1 MSAGKTTVAAKKK
14 RAQRSPKVEFWVG
27 IGASAGGLEALRSFV
42 RNLSGDTGASYIVA
56 QHMAPHHRSMLSEI
70 TGRETELP
78 VLDVVD
84 RLVPKPDTI
93 YITPPNHNIVFEK
106 NRLRLIDPSPE
117 PAAPKPSVDRF
128 FSSLAEAKG
137 ERAIGIILSGTGSD
151 GAQGMRAI
159 RAAGGVTV
167 AQDEMTAKYTSMPV
181 KAIETGCVDLVMSPD
196 EMGVQFQKIMSLP
209 RDLESLKASP
219 IDLDNVSE
227 LIQLLLKE
235 TKVNFRHYKTATFQ
249 RRVERRMAALKVGN
263 LEDYVSIAKSSP
275 REVQLLFQDLLIS
288 VTSFFR
294 DPAEFDA
301 LRSHIATIVERKKDD
316 FIRVW
321 IPGTATGEEAYTIA
335 ILFAEAVGGAKAFA
349 STKIQIFATDIDAN
363 AIEVARRGFYPELAL
378 DVINPNI
385 VSEYFDTAPT
395 GYSVRKVIREKI
407 VFSIHN
413 VAQDPPFLNLD
424 LVSCRNLLIY
434 FQSSLQAQ
442 VFSRFHYALAAT
454 GILFLGKSEAVGASE
469 SLFRIS
475 SPDKHIFT
483 KRPSLERTA
492 FPEPFFDKPK
502 IQRSTTTNY
511 PPPEARE
518 LVIAN
523 AKFDGLVKALGG
535 NGLLIT
541 SDMQVRKAYGDVDQ
555 YIGLSSGTVSTSA
568 LSLLR
573 EPFRQDV
580 RIALPAAMRSM
591 AHVRGAARPDKG
603 NPELRRRINV
613 YPIDS
618 GPGEEQVALV
628 IFNEWEEPVAVA
640 EENAD
645 PSVQGYRQQ
654 LDELTEELTIAR
666 SNLQQTVEELETSNE
681 ELQALNEELQ
691 SSNEELQSTNEE
703 LETSNEELQSTNE
716 ELITVNEE
724 LQVNSQQLNDIN
736 QSLHS
741 ILDNITIPMIVVDRG
756 LNITNMSREAETVF
770 GVSSDLSL
778 PHVSRCSL
786 PPGYPNL
793 TDALNQAMASGNRLD
808 LSINHDDAS
817 AILTVA
823 PHFSSADELVGAIVL
838 LRDDTLD
845 LKTTRAELQVIFDN
859 VPLAIMVRDEE
870 GRIIKANPHSNALL
884 GSQGH
889 ETTGKLFYD
898 FFDQET
904 ADQFK
909 QDDLDVLRSGEPTI
923 GLLRQ
928 AVFKHGSTAWVR
940 MSRIIKEH
948 PSTGKPTIFAVTQNV
963 TEQQQAEDLLKTSQ
977 KRLDLAVASSGVGLW
992 EWDVESNALYWSDRF
1007 KDIVGVDET
1016 TFGGTLDDFS
1026 DRLHPEDRDTVLA
1039 AVQSHVDNNTPYAIV
1054 YRLRHEDGSYRWIQ
1068 AYGKASRDEA
1078 GKALKFVG
1086 TVEDITSDR
1095 LTLMALRERNQ
1106 QLTLAS
1112 SLSGLGYWKI
1122 DLIDNS
1128 VFWSDQIF
1136 VIHGVSPDD
1145 YEPELESAIKFYHP
1159 DDVDRVQTLVQEAL
1173 AKGGAFDFEARIV
1186 RPNGEVRH
1194 VHSTC
1199 SPDLAED
1206 GKPTAV
1212 FGVFL
1217 DYTDVKLREDK
1228 LKETLAELSQSNEEL
1243 NRFSYVCSHD
1253 MKEPVR
1259 MIEAMSGLLLAPEFE
1274 LDDDKRVEIL
1284 ERINNN
1290 TGRLRGIIDGLL
1302 AYSRIDSAMERGP
1315 VDLNSVLSDVL
1326 DALSL
1331 VIKEKDAT
1339 IDSGP
1344 LPTVEGARVHFSQ
1357 LFQNLIGNGLKFS
1370 DKPSPKIEVT
1380 AEKRGDRYIFSV
1392 QDNGPGVPEAQRST
1406 IFAVFNRLKRRDEIE
1421 GTGLG
1426 LSIAQRIVSQ
1436 YGGTIRCTEGSMGG
1450 ANFVF
1455 DIPVEIEATATLEQL
1470 ATGT

>member
-1 MSAGKTTVAAKKK
+1 MSSEKKTVAATKK
-14 RAQRSPKVEFWVG
+14 RAPRSAKVKFWVG

-42 RNLSGDTGASYIVA
+42 RNLSPGTGASYIVA

-70 TGRETELP
+70 TGRETDLP
-78 VLDVVD
+78 VLDVTD
-84 RLVPKPDTI
+84 GLLPKPDTI
-93 YITPPNHNIVFEK
+93 YITPPNHNIVFDK

-117 PAAPKPSVDRF
+117 PAAPKPSIDRF
-128 FSSLAEAKG
+128 FTSLAEAKG
-137 ERAIGIILSGTGSD
+137 PRAIGIILSGTGSD
-151 GAQGMRAI
+151 GARGIRAI
-159 RAAGGVTV
+159 RAAEGVTV

-196 EMGVQFQKIMSLP
+196 EMGVQFQKIMALP

-227 LIQLLLKE
+227 IIQLLLKE

-275 REVQLLFQDLLIS
+275 REVQSLFQDLLIS

-316 FIRVW
+316 FIRIW

-335 ILFAEAVGGAKAFA
+335 ILFAEAVGGAKAFS

-378 DVINPNI
+378 DVINPDY
-385 VSEYFDTAPT
+385 VEEYFDTAPT
-395 GYSVRKVIREKI
+395 GYSVKKVIREKI
-407 VFSIHN
+407 VFSMHN

-424 LVSCRNLLIY
+424 LISCRNLLIY
-434 FQSSLQAQ
+434 FQSPLQAQ
-442 VFSRFHYALAAT
+442 VFSRFHYALSTT

-469 SLFRIS
+469 SLFRIA

-483 KRPSLERTA
+483 KRPSLERPPL
-492 FPEPFFDKPK
+492 PESLFDKP
-502 IQRSTTTNY
+502 QQDRRPSTSY

-518 LVIAN
+518 LAIAN
-523 AKFDGLVKALGG
+523 AKFDALVKALGG
-535 NGLLIT
+535 NALLIT
-541 SDMQVRKAYGDVDQ
+541 PDMQIRKAFGNVDQ

-580 RIALPAAMRSM
+580 RIAVPAAMRSM
-591 AHVRGAARPDKG
+591 AHVRGAARADED
-603 NPELRRRINV
+603 NRELRRRVNV
-613 YPIDS
+613 YPLSTGAD
-618 GPGEEQVALV
+618 EEPIALAV
-628 IFNEWEEPVAVA
+628 FNEWEEPVANTD
-640 EENAD
+640 EDLD
-645 PSVQGYRQQ
+645 PSLQGYRQQ

-716 ELITVNEE
+716 ELSTVNEE
-724 LQVNSQQLNDIN
+724 LQVNSQQLNEIN

-778 PHVSRCSL
+778 PHVSRCTL

-793 TDALNQAMASGNRLD
+793 TEALNRAMASGERID
-808 LSINHDDAS
+808 LTISEGDAS

-823 PHFSSADELVGAIVL
+823 PHFSSADELVGAIIL
-838 LRDDTLD
+838 LRDDTQD
-845 LKTTRAELQVIFDN
+845 LRATREELQVIFDN
-859 VPLAIMVRDEE
+859 VPLAIMMRDEE
-870 GRIIKANPHSNALL
+870 GRIIKANPISNALL

-889 ETTGKLFYD
+889 QTRGQLFYD

-904 ADQFK
+904 ADQFAK
-909 QDDLDVLRSGEPTI
+909 DDQAILQSGDPTL
-923 GLLRQ
+923 GLLRH
-928 AVFKHGSTAWVR
+928 ATFKDGRTAWVR
-940 MSRIIKEH
+940 MSRILKEH
-948 PSTGKPTIFAVTQNV
+948 PGTGKPTIFAVTQNV
-963 TEQQQAEDLLKTSQ
+963 TEQHQADELLKISQ
-977 KRLDLAVASSGVGLW
+977 RRLDLAVAASGVGLW
-992 EWDVESNALYWSDRF
+992 EWDIVSNALHWSDRCME
-1007 KDIVGVDET
+1007 IVGVDET
-1016 TFGGTLDDFS
+1016 TFRGTLSDFS
-1026 DRLHPEDRDTVLA
+1026 DRLHPEDSD
-1039 AVQSHVDNNTPYAIV
+1039 AVSKALQLHMDDNVPYAIS
-1054 YRLRHEDGSYRWIQ
+1054 YRLRHENGEYRWIQ
-1068 AYGKASRDEA
+1068 AYGKASRDA
-1078 GKALKFVG
+1078 DGKALKFVG
-1086 TVEDITSDR
+1086 TIEDITGDL
-1095 LTLMALRERNQ
+1095 LTLMELREKNH

-1136 VIHGVSPDD
+1136 VIHGVSPED
-1145 YEPELESAIKFYHP
+1145 YEPELESAINFYHP
-1159 DDVDRVQTLVQEAL
+1159 DDVGRVQGLVQAAL
-1173 AKGGAFDFEARIV
+1173 EKREPFDFEARLV
-1186 RPNGEVRH
+1186 RPSGELRH
-1194 VHSTC
+1194 VQSTC
-1199 SPDLAED
+1199 ALDLTEEGVPLAI
-1206 GKPTAV
+1206 

-1217 DYTDVKLREDK
+1217 DFTEAKLREDQ
-1228 LKETLAELSQSNEEL
+1228 LKATLAELSRSNEEL

-1259 MIEAMSGLLLAPEFE
+1259 MIEAMSGLLLAPEFQ
-1274 LDDDKRVEIL
+1274 LDDEKRVEIL

-1302 AYSRIDSAMERGP
+1302 AYSRIDSALERGP

-1331 VIKEKDAT
+1331 VIKEKQAK
-1339 IDSGP
+1339 IDSDA
-1344 LPTVEGARVHFSQ
+1344 LPTIEGSRVHFSQ

-1370 DKPSPKIEVT
+1370 DKDTPEIQISVKLNE
-1380 AEKRGDRYIFSV
+1380 GRYVFSV
-1392 QDNGPGVPEAQRST
+1392 QDNGPGVPEAERST
-1406 IFAVFNRLKRRDEIE
+1406 IFGVFNRLKRRDEIE

-1426 LSIAQRIVSQ
+1426 LSIAQRIISQ
-1436 YGGTIRCTEGSMGG
+1436 YGGTIICTEGSLGG

-1455 DIPVEIEATATLEQL
+1455 DIPAGDETAT
-1470 ATGT
+1470 TH